1 MLRIST
7 YCLSDVC
14 FFANTIRTPE
24 GAVSDSLNIIDTNA
38 RCAFTRENMLQNESN
53 IRKHT
58 QHNIVT
64 SHVGESHTMTSSVSL
79 RPWLKDFGFTFQNV
93 WNRFQDLLENRIV
106 GSNFRVWW
114 NRFQVCCAE
123 NNTSTNFK
131 FLIIWTNVWIA
142 ARLQTNDYRMSL
154 IDSKFVCEQRTCVIT
169 P

>member
-64 SHVGESHTMTSSVSL
+64 SHVGESHTRTSSVSL
-79 RPWLKDFGFTFQNV
+79 RPWLTDFGFTFQMFEIEFKLRWQTELMVSISKVREIDFKLVSRSTLIEQISNLTIICAHTLNLQLV
-93 WNRFQDLLENRIV
+93 CAQTIV
-106 GSNFRVWW
+106 P
-114 NRFQVCCAE
+114 C
-123 NNTSTNFK
+123 
-131 FLIIWTNVWIA
+131 
-142 ARLQTNDYRMSL
+142 
-154 IDSKFVCEQRTCVIT
+154 